1 MASRKSLEVLKREFE
16 GITLG
21 DERLERRV
29 LETAEKLAARPAA
42 SLPTATRTDASLEGT
57 YRLLGNEA
65 VTPEKILAPHRRRT
79 SERAEVAR
87 RAKRP
92 LFAIHDTTEAT
103 FGGEYLREGLGFM
116 SNGSQGFFA
125 HVTLLAS
132 RDGEEKDPLG
142 VLQMQT
148 LTRTKKKG
156 SKSGSKLAKAAHEGE
171 AQRWLVGMQTAQELV
186 PDVVHVADREADA
199 YWLIAK
205 LIELGA
211 RFIFRNKTDR
221 RVLDEDGEI
230 ALLRESL
237 RASKATILER
247 TVSIG
252 ARHPGERGTPSKT
265 GKKALKGAAYVRTP
279 TSKKRHPAR
288 DERMA
293 KLQVQAAR
301 FELRRPNAESRDLPA
316 SLTVNA
322 VRVFEPSP
330 PAGQAAIEW
339 FLLTSEPIDT
349 PAQLA
354 AIVDGYRTR
363 WLIEEFF
370 KALKTGCNYE
380 NSQLERLASL
390 QNLLA
395 FYLPIAW
402 RMLRMR
408 TASRTGNALSATEV
422 LTEIQLKLLA
432 YASPTLRSIKEPSA
446 HDALLAVAALGG
458 HLKNNGPPGWLTI
471 GRGFDEL
478 LAREV
483 GFIQAVETMKM

>member
-1 MASRKSLEVLKREFE
+1 MPSRKSLEVLRGEFE
-16 GITLG
+16 GLTLG
-21 DERLERRV
+21 DERLERRG
-29 LETAEKLAARPAA
+29 LETAAKLGARPAA
-42 SLPTATRTDASLEGT
+42 SLPTATRTDAALEGT

-79 SERAEVAR
+79 VERAALAR
-87 RAKRP
+87 DAKRP
-92 LFAIHDTTEAT
+92 LLAIHDTTEAT

-132 RDGEEKDPLG
+132 REGEVKDPLG
-142 VLQMQT
+142 VLHVQT
-148 LTRTKKKG
+148 LTRTTRKG
-156 SKSGSKLAKAAHEGE
+156 SKSGSKLATALHEGE
-171 AQRWLVGMQTAQELV
+171 AQRWLVGMKTAQELV

-205 LIELGA
+205 LTELGS
-211 RFIFRNKTDR
+211 RFILRNKTDR

-230 ALLRESL
+230 ALLRERL
-237 RASKATILER
+237 RESKPTSLER
-247 TVSIG
+247 AVRVG
-252 ARHPGERGTPSKT
+252 ARHPGERGTPSKS

-279 TSKKRHPAR
+279 SSKRRHPAR

-293 KLQVQAAR
+293 TLQVQAAP
-301 FELRRPNAESRDLPA
+301 FALRRPRSESRQLPD

-322 VRVFEPSP
+322 VRVFEPAP
-330 PAGQAAIEW
+330 PPGEAAIEW
-339 FLLTSEPIDT
+339 FLLTSEPINT
-349 PAQLA
+349 PEQLA
-354 AIVDGYRTR
+354 TIVDGYRTR
-363 WLIEEFF
+363 WLVEELF
-370 KALKTGCNYE
+370 KALKTGCNFE

-390 QNLLA
+390 ENLLA

-408 TASRTGNALSATEV
+408 AASRTDSMLSATEV

-432 YASPTLRSIKEPSA
+432 HELPAFRKLKAPSA

-458 HLKNNGPPGWLTI
+458 HIKNNGPPGWLTI
-471 GRGFDEL
+471 GRGYDEL
-478 LAREV
+478 LLREV
-483 GFIQAVETMKM
+483 GFIQAVEMLKM